1 VATLRAAALG
11 QSAVA
16 AIFGICFSGFW
27 LSYAALLVGLT
38 HGWWGVTPAATV
50 HTVAAFL
57 TSWLI
62 IIGVLT
68 LASLVCRRPSR

>member
-1 VATLRAAALG
+1 M
-11 QSAVA
+11 A
-16 AIFGICFSGFW
+16 AIFGIFSGFW

-57 TSWLI
+57 ISWL
-62 IIGVLT
+62 VRSFPDR
-68 LASLVCRRPSR
+68 AAKRPACGAPAVSVR